1 MKSPLCGLL
10 SKASWIITALASLN
24 QGLGAFGFDLFA
36 SNFFRSNLSALHLP
50 LLLLIGAAGAWS
62 LVAFFTCCKD

>member
-10 SKASWIITALASLN
+10 SKASWVITALAAVN
-24 QGLGAFGFDLFA
+24 QGLGAFKFNLFTT
-36 SNFFRSNLSALHLP
+36 NFFRTNLSALEMP
-50 LLLLIGAAGAWS
+50 LLLLIGAAGVWS